1 MSTAT
6 PDAFDRFGER
16 LADTVNPIVVKEV
29 RQGLRTRVFWLFFTL
44 MLVVNL
50 FISLVCFAMAEDNA
64 NVGKGAFVAFFVVL
78 SFVQFFIIPY
88 TAYRSMAREAEQET
102 WVLLTLTGLGPRRIL
117 GGKVGSSVLQGAL
130 YASAA
135 APFLLFSYFLN
146 GIDLPTIIVAA
157 LASVA
162 YQVFLVAASVSTATL
177 AESRLVRGLLHFLLL
192 GALLQGLGM
201 GITGGVLTGEFVQK
215 FSGGDWLVLA
225 MPLFFF
231 VTTGLLLFEAAAAR
245 LSLPTEDYARGP
257 RLMYLVQFIGIAVLV
272 LLMRRPGDGGWAAG
286 GSVAL
291 SVYATLVGL
300 FLVSD
305 RDGMARS
312 HWAGGGRF
320 SWLKPG
326 AFRGFLFVVG
336 LLFLG
341 GVFFLGVDFG
351 ALTQSQLNVV
361 LGAPGYALFLLS
373 ASTLLARR
381 LSVMPHQ
388 VPAVT
393 RVVFLVLVVVLTAVP
408 PLVGEIVSDADDL
421 FLNALNPTIGLVNLE
436 KEAHDGV
443 VMLAFLWVVAG
454 LCGVGALV
462 SLRTRDVEWS
472 A

>member
-1 MSTAT
+1 MSATT
-6 PDAFDRFGER
+6 PDAFDRFGEE
-16 LADTVNPIVVKEV
+16 LADRVNPIVVKEV
-29 RQGLRTRVFWLFFTL
+29 RQGLRTRVFWLFFSL

-50 FISLVCFAMAEDNA
+50 FISLVCFAMAEQESNL
-64 NVGKGAFVAFFVVL
+64 GKAAFIAFFVVL
-78 SFVQFFIIPY
+78 AFVQFFIIPY

-146 GIDLPTIIVAA
+146 GVDLPTVVVAA

-162 YQVFLVAASVSTATL
+162 YQVFLVAAAVSTATL
-177 AESRLVRGLLHFLLL
+177 AESRLVRGLLHFVLL

-201 GITGGVLTGEFVQK
+201 GITGGVLTGEFVSR

-225 MPLFFF
+225 MPLFFL

-257 RLMYLVQFIGIAVLV
+257 RVMYLVQFVGIA
-272 LLMRRPGDGGWAAG
+272 LLALLLKKAGSGDGAAG
-286 GSVAL
+286 ASVAL
-291 SVYATLVGL
+291 SVYATVVGL
-300 FLVSD
+300 FVVSD
-305 RDGMARS
+305 RDGMARA
-312 HWAGGGRF
+312 HWAKGGRF
-320 SWLKPG
+320 SLLKPG
-326 AFRGFLFVVG
+326 AFRGFLFVFG
-336 LLFLG
+336 LLFIGCAL
-341 GVFFLGVDFG
+341 FFALAVDG
-351 ALTQSQLNVV
+351 ASQSDLNVL

-393 RVVFLVLVVVLTAVP
+393 RVVFLVLLVVLTAVP

-421 FLNALNPTIGLVNLE
+421 FLNALNPTLGLINLE

-443 VMLAFLWVVAG
+443 VMLGFLWVVAG

-462 SLRTRDVEWS
+462 SLRRRDVEWR